1 MGDAWPVCFLSRPNL
16 GLLAFL
22 KYIMAVSGAYTENGI
37 ASLVKRKDVV
47 AMKALYDRYSGYLA
61 AVCARYVDDEDDRK
75 DILQDCFIKIFT
87 SLDKFEYRG
96 EGSLRAWMS
105 RVVVNESL
113 RFLKKNTSNSIIDY
127 EGELPDV
134 VDEPDVEGIPDDV
147 LNDLILSLPPG
158 YRMVLNL
165 YVFEQKSHKEIG
177 RMLNIG
183 ESSSASQFSRAKA
196 LLAKRIKEYKRRMDK

>member
-1 MGDAWPVCFLSRPNL
+1 MNDLTAAPAAPCRVLFICLGNICRSPAAEAVFRHIVSRNHAEKRFEIDSA
-16 GLLAFL
+16 GL
-22 KYIMAVSGAYTENGI
+22 
-37 ASLVKRKDVV
+37 
-47 AMKALYDRYSGYLA
+47 
-61 AVCARYVDDEDDRK
+61 
-75 DILQDCFIKIFT
+75 
-87 SLDKFEYRG
+87 
-96 EGSLRAWMS
+96 
-105 RVVVNESL
+105 
-113 RFLKKNTSNSIIDY
+113 IDY
-127 EGELPDV
+127 HEGELPDV

-196 LLAKRIKEYKRRMDK
+196 LLAKRIKEYKRKMDK